1 MKTRIYTITPEQLT
15 TLSKQKDGSLLLPDT
30 FELYIVPSQE
40 DLRKE
45 RIAQLEEELK
55 AMPEP
60 TQEELVEAA
69 SIGTLV
75 ASPFIIKYEKE
86 KWGWYIGTYA
96 CLRYTF
102 FDYTYNATRGLPLS
116 YRGTT
121 SVYDEVLGKAPPSYI
136 NFTKY
141 VSFVVGVSIPL
152 DKFRN
157 KNWVKRYN

>member
-1 MKTRIYTITPEQLT
+1 MKKTITLI
-15 TLSKQKDGSLLLPDT
+15 LSFLLVLNLSAQNFKIYNPPKKEFREGLKVIGVYTASIIFDAMADGYRD
-30 FELYIVPSQE
+30 
-40 DLRKE
+40 DGRKE
-45 RIAQLEEELK
+45 LSHAF
-55 AMPEP
+55 
-60 TQEELVEAA
+60 EAA

-75 ASPFIIKYEKE
+75 ASPFVINYEKD
-86 KWGWYIGTYA
+86 KWGWYIGTYV

-121 SVYDEVLGKAPPSYI
+121 SVYDEVLGKAPPSYV

-157 KNWVKRYN
+157 KNWVQK

>member
-1 MKTRIYTITPEQLT
+1 MKKAITLILTLFLVLSLQAQNFKLYKPQKEEMREGLKVIGVYTASIIFDAMADGYRDEGNKQLSHA
-15 TLSKQKDGSLLLPDT
+15 L
-30 FELYIVPSQE
+30 
-40 DLRKE
+40 
-45 RIAQLEEELK
+45 
-55 AMPEP
+55 
-60 TQEELVEAA
+60 EAA

-75 ASPFIIKYEKE
+75 ASPFIIKYERD

-102 FDYTYNATRGLPLS
+102 FDYTYNVTRGLPLS

-121 SVYDEVLGKAPPSYI
+121 SVYDEILGKAPPEYI

-157 KNWVKRYN
+157 KNWVQR